1 MYRTANDR
9 RLAYLL
15 WVAIASL
22 GLAVAPAHAV
32 EEVADGTGGAGTG
45 TADPGSGNGEAEKEL
60 RSAYQKEYAFLVAQK
75 RELQQR
81 IEQFRQQSQSAL
93 AGTRSAIDTLQ
104 EDVLAYESE
113 AESLQQRINDMERER
128 EAARQNAD
136 VLAATFQQAAALF
149 SEHDRPFMNTDA
161 FNEQSDAERL
171 AGVFS
176 GARELLDDL
185 GSVRSEPGGFY
196 DREGSRVEGTVVHF
210 GDVAAYGMADDVAG
224 VLAPAGGGELKIWK
238 EPAPEVAR
246 AMATGTMPP
255 TLSLFMYQ
263 SLDQAVSG
271 SGEKTLLDII
281 RSGGVIAWVIVGL
294 GGIAVLLILARIVF
308 LKRASASTRQIVD
321 AVGGKVRAHDLEGAL
336 EVCQAR
342 KGSTA
347 AVVAAALRNI
357 EREREQLDDII
368 NEAILHEST
377 HLERFGSLI
386 LVIAAVSPLLGLL
399 GTVTG
404 MISTFDVITEFG
416 TGDPKLL
423 SGGIS
428 VALVTTEIGLIV
440 AIPALLIGNILS
452 GWADRIKDDM
462 QKAALRVT
470 NLYQETALPRAA

>member
-1 MYRTANDR
+1 MFRSVIPGPVGR
-9 RLAYLL
+9 F
-15 WVAIASL
+15 VAAVIAALVL
-22 GLAVAPAHAV
+22 GTVPVHAV
-32 EEVADGTGGAGTG
+32 EESAGGTAGGSGAGEAG
-45 TADPGSGNGEAEKEL
+45 TAGAESEL
-60 RSAYQKEYAFLVAQK
+60 RSAYRKEYAFLVAQK
-75 RELQQR
+75 RELQER
-81 IEQFRQQSQSAL
+81 LDRFRQQSGNETAEIRAQ
-93 AGTRSAIDTLQ
+93 IDALQ
-104 EDVLAYESE
+104 EAVLALESD
-113 AESLQQRINDMERER
+113 ADSLQQRINDAERER

-136 VLAATFQQAAALF
+136 VLAATFQQAGALF
-149 SEHDRPFMNTDA
+149 SEHDRPFMNTEA
-161 FNEQSDAERL
+161 FNELSDAQRL
-171 AGVFS
+171 AGVFA

-185 GSVRSEPGGFY
+185 GSVRNSRGGFY
-196 DREGSRVEGTVVHF
+196 ARDGSRVEGTVVHF
-210 GDVAAYGMADDVAG
+210 GDIASYGVAGEAAG

-238 EPAPEVAR
+238 EPASEVAR
-246 AMATGTMPP
+246 AVADGDMPATMN
-255 TLSLFMYQ
+255 LFLYD
-263 SLDQAVSG
+263 SLDTAISG
-271 SGEKTLLDII
+271 SGDKTLLGII
-281 RSGGVIAWVIVGL
+281 ESGGLIAWVIVGL
-294 GGIAVLLILARIVF
+294 GGAAVLLILLRIVF
-308 LKRASASTRQIVD
+308 LGRASASTREIVD
-321 AVGGKVRAHDLEGAL
+321 AVGDKVREGDLDAAL
-336 EVCQAR
+336 ETCRAR

-357 EREREQLDDII
+357 EREREQLDDIV

-462 QKAALRVT
+462 QKAALRIT